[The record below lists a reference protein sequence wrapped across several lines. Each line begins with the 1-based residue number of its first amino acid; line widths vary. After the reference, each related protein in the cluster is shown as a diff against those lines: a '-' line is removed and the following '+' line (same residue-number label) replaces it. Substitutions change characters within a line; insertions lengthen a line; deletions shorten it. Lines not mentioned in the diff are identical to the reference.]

1 MRITVVGLGYVGLP
15 SAMIL
20 SQHNKVIGL
29 DTSIEKINQLKEK
42 NSPIEDAD
50 IEEFLHKNTINF
62 KPTANREDAL
72 KSAEI
77 VIISTPTNYDP
88 STQFF
93 DTSSVEEVAKDV
105 IRINKNALMIIK
117 STIPVGFTSNL
128 KAKLQCD
135 NIIFS
140 PEFLQE
146 GTALHDNLYPSRII
160 IGERSSRA
168 QKFADLL
175 VEGARKD
182 NIEIIY
188 TDSQEAEAIKLFS
201 NSYLA
206 MRVAFFN
213 ELDTYAQVKNLDSKS
228 IIQGVGLDPRVGSH
242 YNNPSFGY
250 GGYCFPKDTKQLLAD
265 FNKQDIPNDIISA
278 IVRSNET
285 RKDFIAKSIIE
296 SNPGLVGIYR
306 LIMKTGSSNY
316 RSSSIRDIMSRLKSA
331 GIKIVI
337 YEPSYIGNDFEGFE
351 VIGDLKEF
359 KMISNLIIAN
369 RISDNIEDVIDKVFT
384 RDLFKG
390 N

>member
-1 MRITVVGLGYVGLP
+1 MRITVVGLGYVGLA

>member
-1 MRITVVGLGYVGLP
+1 MRITVVGLGYVGLA

-20 SQHNKVIGL
+20 SQHNEVIGL

-62 KPTANREDAL
+62 IPTANREDAL
-72 KSAEI
+72 KNADI

-117 STIPVGFTSNL
+117 STIPVGFTSDL

-265 FNKQDIPNDIISA
+265 FNKQDIPNDIITS

-296 SNPGLVGIYR
+296 RNPGLVGVYR

-316 RSSSIRDIMSRLKSA
+316 RSSSIRDIMNRLKSA

-351 VIGDLKEF
+351 VIDDLKEF
-359 KMISNLIIAN
+359 KMMSNLIIAN